1 MQDSSDSQAGPI
13 VGGVIGGLLGVA
25 LIVLFVTIFIWH
37 QFCRKG
43 IEDDQKEENA
53 FDFSKTKLNAKN
65 PGYDGA
71 EKTKLEED
79 VGPSPQQ
86 PGGGDETTL

>member
-1 MQDSSDSQAGPI
+1 M
-13 VGGVIGGLLGVA
+13 A
-25 LIVLFVTIFIWH
+25 LILVFVAFFVWH

-53 FDFSKTKLNAKN
+53 FDFSKTKLSAKN
-65 PGYDGA
+65 PGYDGV
-71 EKTKLEED
+71 EKAKLDED

-86 PGGGDETTL
+86 TGQGDETTL